1 MVQSLPAEPVPEDV
15 DVAHELA
22 RFVSRTT
29 YDGLPP
35 DAIERAKKSVLDL
48 IAVTVHGSRSES
60 AEAFG
65 SYVLAQGG
73 HPEASILCS
82 GRRTTAYFAALLNGT
97 YAHATE
103 LSETFTRAVVHPG
116 NVILPAL
123 LAMGE
128 REHASGRTLITGTA
142 LGYEVLIRFGL
153 SVGVP
158 WMMEQG
164 FHTPSAVGAFGST
177 AGCAALLGLDPDQTR
192 NAFGIAACYT
202 PTTLRAAFKG
212 ATIKEMF
219 EGSAAATGVM
229 AGDLARLG
237 ITGVWDWDQHWHDA
251 VTRRHG
257 MLALV
262 DGLGERWMIETGGLH
277 FKIRAVVAMG
287 QPVLD
292 AVEHLVRKNRVDP
305 DDVVRIVVEST
316 GRVMLGG
323 TRSPETIVAA
333 KASVPYLAA
342 FGLVYPDALAADP
355 HLVRSLT
362 ADVLKDG
369 RVARLA
375 ELVEM
380 RVDPQ
385 IDRDFEVSWPMKFGA
400 RVTVETKDG
409 SRIEE
414 YADVWPYSSNMTFDQ
429 VAAKFSD
436 VVGGL
441 VDKDNEEQIVESV
454 RRLELIDDISEVVRL
469 VSSVTSGVREAA
481 AS

>member
-1 MVQSLPAEPVPEDV
+1 MVRSLPEGPLPEGT
-15 DVAHELA
+15 DVADELA

-29 YDGLPP
+29 YDDLPP
-35 DAIERAKKSVLDL
+35 SAADRAKKSILDL
-48 IAVTVHGSRSES
+48 IAVTAYGSRSES
-60 AEAFG
+60 AEVFL

-73 HPEASILCS
+73 RPEATVVC
-82 GRRTTAYFAALLNGT
+82 GDQQTTAYNAALVNGM

-123 LAMGE
+123 LAVGE
-128 REHASGRTLITGTA
+128 RERVPGRTLITATA

-177 AGCAALLGLDPDQTR
+177 AGCAALLGLDTGQARD
-192 NAFGIAACYT
+192 AFGIAACYT

-212 ATIKEMF
+212 ATIKELF
-219 EGSAAATGVM
+219 EGSAAAIGVM
-229 AGDLARLG
+229 AGDLARRG
-237 ITGVWDWDQHWHDA
+237 ITGVRDWDRHWHNA
-251 VTRRHG
+251 VARRHG
-257 MLALV
+257 MTALV
-262 DGLGERWMIETGGLH
+262 DGLGEQWLIESGGLH

-292 AVEHLVRKNRVDP
+292 AVEQLVRKNQVDP
-305 DDVVRIVVEST
+305 GDITGVVVEST
-316 GRVMLGG
+316 GRMTLGG
-323 TRSPETIVAA
+323 ARSPQTIVAA

-342 FGLVYPDALAADP
+342 FGLVYQDALSADP
-355 HLVRSLT
+355 HLIRSLT
-362 ADVLKDG
+362 ADVLKDD
-369 RVARLA
+369 RVSRLA
-375 ELVEM
+375 ELIEM

-385 IDRDFEVSWPMKFGA
+385 IDRDFEVSWPMKFAA

-409 SRIEE
+409 RRIEE

-429 VAAKFSD
+429 VAAKFTD
-436 VVGGL
+436 VVSGL
-441 VDKDNEEQIVESV
+441 LDADNARRIVDAV
-454 RRLELIDDISEVVRL
+454 RDLELVDDISDIMRL
-469 VSSVTSGVREAA
+469 T
-481 AS
+481 

>member
-1 MVQSLPAEPVPEDV
+1 MVQSLPGTPLPEGT

-22 RFVSRTT
+22 RFVSQTT
-29 YDGLPP
+29 YDDLPP
-35 DAIERAKKSVLDL
+35 GAIDRAKKSILDL
-48 IAVTVHGSRSES
+48 IAVTVHGSESES
-60 AEAFG
+60 AEEFL
-65 SYVLAQGG
+65 SYVLAQGEST
-73 HPEASILCS
+73 EAAILRS
-82 GRRTTAYFAALLNGT
+82 GRRTTAYNAALINGT

-116 NVILPAL
+116 NAILPAL

-128 REHASGRTLITGTA
+128 REHVSGKTLITGTA
-142 LGYEVLIRFGL
+142 LGYEILIRFGL
-153 SVGVP
+153 SMGVP

-164 FHTPSAVGAFGST
+164 IHTPSAVGAFGSV
-177 AGCAALLGLDPDQTR
+177 AGCAVLLGLDLDQTR

-219 EGSAAATGVM
+219 EGSAAAVGVM

-237 ITGVWDWDQHWHDA
+237 ITGVRDWDQHWHDA
-251 VTRRHG
+251 VARKHG

-262 DGLGERWMIETGGLH
+262 DGLGERWMIESGGLH

-292 AVEHLVRKNRVDP
+292 AIERLVRKNS
-305 DDVVRIVVEST
+305 VVTDEVTKITVEST
-316 GRVMLGG
+316 GRVTLGG
-323 TRSPETIVAA
+323 ARSPETILAA

-342 FGLVYPDALAADP
+342 FGLVYQDALTSDP
-355 HLVRSLT
+355 HLIRSLT

-375 ELVEM
+375 ELVDM

-385 IDRDFEVSWPMKFGA
+385 IDRDFEVSWPMKFAA
-400 RVTVETKDG
+400 RVTVETTDG
-409 SRIEE
+409 RRMEE
-414 YADVWPYSSNMTFDQ
+414 YADVWPYSSNMTYEQ

-441 VDKDNEEQIVESV
+441 IEKENAERIIELVG
-454 RRLELIDDISEVVRL
+454 RLELVDDISDIVAL
-469 VSSVTSGVREAA
+469 ASGSPTRQAA
-481 AS
+481 AG

>member
-1 MVQSLPAEPVPEDV
+1 MVQSMPGAPVPEGT

-22 RFVSRTT
+22 RFVSHTT
-29 YDGLPP
+29 YDDLPP
-35 DAIERAKKSVLDL
+35 DAIDRVKKSILDL
-48 IAVTVHGSRSES
+48 IAVTVYGSQSES
-60 AEAFG
+60 AGIFL
-65 SYVLAQGG
+65 SYVLGQGG
-73 HPEASILCS
+73 RAEASILGS
-82 GRRTTAYFAALLNGT
+82 GRKTTAYYAALVNGT

-123 LAMGE
+123 LAIGE
-128 REHASGRTLITGTA
+128 REHVTGRTLVTGTA

-164 FHTPSAVGAFGST
+164 FHTPSAAGAFGSA
-177 AGCAALLGLDPDQTR
+177 AGAAAVLGLDLGQTR

-202 PTTLRAAFKG
+202 PTTLRAAFQG

-219 EGSAAATGVM
+219 EGSAAAVGVM

-237 ITGVWDWDQHWHDA
+237 ITGVWDWDRHWHDA
-251 VTRRHG
+251 VARRHG
-257 MLALV
+257 MSALV
-262 DGLGERWMIETGGLH
+262 DGLGERWMIESGGLH

-292 AVEHLVRKNRVDP
+292 AIEQLVRKNPVAAE
-305 DDVVRIVVEST
+305 DVTGIVVEST
-316 GRVMLGG
+316 GRVTLGG
-323 TRSPETIVAA
+323 ARSPQTILAA

-342 FGLVYPDALAADP
+342 FGLVYPDVLASDP
-355 HLVRSLT
+355 HLIRSLT
-362 ADVLKDG
+362 ADVLRDG

-375 ELVEM
+375 ELVEL

-385 IDRDFEVSWPMKFGA
+385 IDRDFEVSWPMKFAA
-400 RVTVETKDG
+400 RVTVETRDG
-409 SRIEE
+409 RRFDE

-441 VDKDNEEQIVESV
+441 VEPGNAERIVELV
-454 RRLELIDDISEVVRL
+454 RRLELVDDISEI
-469 VSSVTSGVREAA
+469 VSLAA
-481 AS
+481 